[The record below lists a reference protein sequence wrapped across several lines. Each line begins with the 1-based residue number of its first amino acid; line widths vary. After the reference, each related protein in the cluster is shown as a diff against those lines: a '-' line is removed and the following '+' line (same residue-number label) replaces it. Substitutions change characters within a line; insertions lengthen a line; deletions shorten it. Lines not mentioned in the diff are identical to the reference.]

1 MVLRTSNTV
10 FANDYV
16 LGTMLQNN
24 IYVFKVVHST
34 SNYNLY
40 ANNNNFTIDTRVRY
54 PFSWS

>member
-1 MVLRTSNTV
+1 MTLRTSNTV

-16 LGTMLQNN
+16 NGTMLQNN

-40 ANNNNFTIDTRVRY
+40 ANTIINPDVKVKYTFT
-54 PFSWS
+54 WG